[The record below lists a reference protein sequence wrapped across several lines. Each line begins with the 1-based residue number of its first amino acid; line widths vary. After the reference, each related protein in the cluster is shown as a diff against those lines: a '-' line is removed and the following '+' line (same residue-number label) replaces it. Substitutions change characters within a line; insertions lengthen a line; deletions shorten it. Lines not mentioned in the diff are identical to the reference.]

1 MTFLPDASIMASY
14 TVAVFILFATPGPD
28 MSLFLAKTL
37 SGGRWAGIAAMAGAS
52 TGCLVHTLAAALGLS
67 ALIAASA
74 TAFTALKIVGALYLL
89 WMAYDAIRN
98 GSALSIANEKREAP
112 NLTKVFLQ
120 GIGINLTNPKIILFF
135 ITFLPQFV
143 AVGDPHAQGK
153 LVFLGLY
160 FVMFSIPLAIL
171 MILGTASAMAWAE
184 ESPSQALGCL
194 PARAALSSPS
204 SPLLSSLRGR
214 RPVRSKCREKK
225 TKGRPGQRRL
235 DFGQF

>member
-1 MTFLPDASIMASY
+1 MTFLPDAAVMMSY

-37 SGGRWAGIAAMAGAS
+37 SGGRWAGIAAMAGAL
-52 TGCLVHTLAAALGLS
+52 TGCMVHTLAAALGLS

-74 TAFTALKIVGALYLL
+74 TAFNVLKIAGALYLL

-98 GSALSIANEKREAP
+98 GSALSIANERREPP
-112 NLTKVFLQ
+112 NLKKIFLQ

-160 FVMFSIPLAIL
+160 FVVFSVPLAIL
-171 MILGTASAMAWAE
+171 MILGAE
-184 ESPSQALGCL
+184 RLIATLK
-194 PARAALSSPS
+194 ARPKIMRTIDYAFA
-204 SPLLSSLRGR
+204 GI
-214 RPVRSKCREKK
+214 
-225 TKGRPGQRRL
+225 
-235 DFGQF
+235 FGAFAVKILATQGK

>member
-1 MTFLPDASIMASY
+1 MTFLPDAAVMMSY

-37 SGGRWAGIAAMAGAS
+37 SGGRWAGIAAMAGAL
-52 TGCLVHTLAAALGLS
+52 TGCMVHTLAAALGLS

-74 TAFTALKIVGALYLL
+74 TAFNVLKIAGALYLL

-98 GSALSIANEKREAP
+98 GSALSIANERREPP
-112 NLTKVFLQ
+112 NLKKIFLQ
-120 GIGINLTNPKIILFF
+120 GIGINLTNPKFILFF

-160 FVMFSIPLAIL
+160 FVVFSVPLAIL
-171 MILGTASAMAWAE
+171 MILGAE
-184 ESPSQALGCL
+184 RLIATLK
-194 PARAALSSPS
+194 ARPKIM
-204 SPLLSSLRGR
+204 RGIDYAFA
-214 RPVRSKCREKK
+214 
-225 TKGRPGQRRL
+225 GI
-235 DFGQF
+235 FGAFAVKILATQGK

>member
-98 GSALSIANEKREAP
+98 GSALSIANERREAP

-160 FVMFSIPLAIL
+160 FVAFSIPLAIL
-171 MILGTASAMAWAE
+171 MVIGAERLISTLKARPKIMRGIDYAFAGIFGAFAVKILAT
-184 ESPSQALGCL
+184 Q
-194 PARAALSSPS
+194 
-204 SPLLSSLRGR
+204 GR
-214 RPVRSKCREKK
+214 
-225 TKGRPGQRRL
+225 
-235 DFGQF
+235 